1 MKRSYS
7 AEEALKLLLPT
18 EAEDEE
24 LSSEDEELSLEDEV
38 LSSEDEE
45 LSSEDDV
52 EFELESDPSDS
63 SCSSDESTESE
74 HMEDT
79 AHSQWN
85 SKNGQ
90 IVWSSTHA
98 ETLRY
103 CPAKEGMGK
112 TIQRKRCYKIENFG
126 WTGDLIAKEMDI
138 YDKEFASTVVWFN
151 NPIWTIESTKVDME
165 FLIIKGNSGNT
176 DIVSEYYRYMDNMH
190 KDSPHIFTDGSKDLQ
205 TEATGSAVY
214 FPRHH
219 VGINKRTSDNLS
231 VYTVELYAIL
241 IEWIEQTR

>member
-7 AEEALKLLLPT
+7 TEEALKLVLPT
-18 EAEDEE
+18 EAEN
-24 LSSEDEELSLEDEV
+24 
-38 LSSEDEE
+38 EE

-103 CPAKEGMGK
+103 CPAKGITPDYNRCKGGVDNLDKVVGTYSCRRRTCRWPVVLFYNLVDVSTFNSFVLWTAVDPSWNQGK
-112 TIQRKRCYKIENFG
+112 TFRRRLFLEELGKMPQISRRQRIPRQPSASTMVKDQQQENPNTRKRKFCKFC
-126 WTGDLIAKEMDI
+126 T
-138 YDKEFASTVVWFN
+138 DKKKKVAS
-151 NPIWTIESTKVDME
+151 ICKKCGKHICKV
-165 FLIIKGNSGNT
+165 LT
-176 DIVSEYYRYMDNMH
+176 LTYC
-190 KDSPHIFTDGSKDLQ
+190 
-205 TEATGSAVY
+205 
-214 FPRHH
+214 
-219 VGINKRTSDNLS
+219 TSCC
-231 VYTVELYAIL
+231 E
-241 IEWIEQTR
+241 

>member
-7 AEEALKLLLPT
+7 AEEALKLVLPN

-24 LSSEDEELSLEDEV
+24 LSSEDEELSSEDEE

-85 SKNGQ
+85 SKNGR
-90 IVWSSTHA
+90 IVWSSTHD

-103 CPAKEGMGK
+103 CPAKGSLVIGCQASQSE
-112 TIQRKRCYKIENFG
+112 FSS
-126 WTGDLIAKEMDI
+126 LISDWLELWHIVTLCCVDH
-138 YDKEFASTVVWFN
+138 ASHRRLRAL
-151 NPIWTIESTKVDME
+151 S
-165 FLIIKGNSGNT
+165 
-176 DIVSEYYRYMDNMH
+176 
-190 KDSPHIFTDGSKDLQ
+190 
-205 TEATGSAVY
+205 
-214 FPRHH
+214 
-219 VGINKRTSDNLS
+219 VGIRRASK
-231 VYTVELYAIL
+231 
-241 IEWIEQTR
+241 